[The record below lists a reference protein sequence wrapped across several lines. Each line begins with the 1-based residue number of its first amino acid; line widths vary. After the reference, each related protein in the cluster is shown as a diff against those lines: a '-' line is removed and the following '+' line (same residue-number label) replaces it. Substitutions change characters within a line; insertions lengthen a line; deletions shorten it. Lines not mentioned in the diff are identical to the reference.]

1 MADIVSATKNFLST
15 LVGASEE
22 TKQQEQKPRFVLG
35 QPVAGIKHH
44 LVEQQQQ
51 DRGWLKNCG
60 AWERLHETTIWTPH

>member
-60 AWERLHETTIWTPH
+60 AWERLHGTTIWTPH